1 LLKLPEAL
9 NNPANRN
16 NTSTMTNQE
25 NVLRIIQSIFG
36 PKPCNKPRHAGAVG
50 CVNSHKDRTWILCH
64 LPLLLC
70 MMLFIPAPALSAV
83 IKVAP
88 DRDPVKMDESFS
100 LVFSSEERVDD
111 DPDFSPL
118 AEDFEILGQNQG
130 SQISIVNGKMSNKQE
145 WTLTLSPKRPGSI
158 TIPAIAFGSDHSQ
171 PGKVTVLEAGAA
183 APTPSGGAAD
193 EPEIKLE
200 VEAAPRNPYV
210 QAQVIY
216 TVKVLLRVNLVG
228 ADLSEPVA
236 QDALIERL
244 SDDHRYST
252 TRNGRDYTVIE
263 RKFAVF
269 PQKSGLLRLDPMRL
283 TAQVELVGRSFFPST
298 RAVRVKSEA
307 VDLEVRPIPAA
318 FTGKHWL
325 PAADLKLEQSWPQNP
340 PRSKAGEPITRTLSL
355 SAIGVTKGLLPE
367 MGAELQLDPSIKQ
380 YPDQPALSEEKLPST
395 GISSTRQEKTALIP
409 SQPGKFKMPA
419 VAIPWWNIK
428 ADRMEVARVPEAA
441 LTVEA
446 SGDAASPAPPS
457 SPLPQASAEPPQALA
472 SNPSPLLP
480 VQAATNAWFWL
491 ALFFG
496 SGWLATGLAWWWNRR
511 TLPASTAG
519 QPKSEETLSLG
530 MARKALRLACANDDP
545 VAARTAL
552 LRWAVGYWPHR
563 RPATLAEIETL
574 GGGGP
579 LADEIRRLNRMLYG
593 NAGEVWKGDA
603 LWAAIEAMDE
613 GKNSEGKEGTGLE
626 PMYR

>member
-1 LLKLPEAL
+1 VIFDNGKSPTSMVNIIKIMHYPL
-9 NNPANRN
+9 NRPWDMSVAAIVGFPRILNCLIA
-16 NTSTMTNQE
+16 
-25 NVLRIIQSIFG
+25 VLSI
-36 PKPCNKPRHAGAVG
+36 
-50 CVNSHKDRTWILCH
+50 
-64 LPLLLC
+64 
-70 MMLFIPAPALSAV
+70 MLFISAPALSAV
-83 IKVAP
+83 IKVTP

-130 SQISIVNGKMSNKQE
+130 SQVSIVNGKMSNRQE
-145 WTLTLSPKRPGSI
+145 WTLTLSPKRSGSI
-158 TIPAIAFGSDHSQ
+158 TIPAITFGSDHSQ
-171 PGKVTVLEAGAA
+171 PGKVTVLDAGAA
-183 APTPSGGAAD
+183 APMASGGAAD
-193 EPEIKLE
+193 DSEIKLE
-200 VEAAPRNPYV
+200 VEAAPKNPYV

-236 QDALIERL
+236 QNALIERL

-283 TAQVELVGRSFFPST
+283 TAQVESGGRSFFARST
-298 RAVRVKSEA
+298 HAMQVKSEA
-307 VDLEVRPIPAA
+307 IDLQVRPIPAA

-325 PAADLKLEQSWPQNP
+325 PAADLKLEQSWTQNP

-380 YPDQPALSEEKLPST
+380 YPDQPVLSEEKLPST

-409 SQPGKFKMPA
+409 SQPGKFKMPS
-419 VAIPWWNIK
+419 VAIPWWNVK
-428 ADRMEVARVPEAA
+428 ADRMEIARIPEVA
-441 LTVEA
+441 LSVEA
-446 SGDAASPAPPS
+446 SGDAASLTPPT

-472 SNPSPLLP
+472 SNPSPP
-480 VQAATNAWFWL
+480 SVRAAKNAWFWL

-496 SGWLATGLAWWWNRR
+496 SGWLATGLAWWWKRR
-511 TLPASTAG
+511 TLSASTAV
-519 QPKSEETLSLG
+519 QPKSEQSLTLG
-530 MARKALRLACANDDP
+530 MARKALRLACSNNDP
-545 VAARTAL
+545 VAARIAL
-552 LRWAVGYWPHR
+552 LRWASGYWSHR
-563 RPATLAEIETL
+563 RPTTLAEIESL
-574 GGGGP
+574 GGGP
-579 LADEIRRLNRMLYG
+579 LAEEIGYLNRVLYG
-593 NAGEVWKGDA
+593 NAGEAWKGDA
-603 LWAAIEAMDE
+603 LWAVVEAMDE
-613 GKNSEGKEGTGLE
+613 GKNGIGKEGPSLE